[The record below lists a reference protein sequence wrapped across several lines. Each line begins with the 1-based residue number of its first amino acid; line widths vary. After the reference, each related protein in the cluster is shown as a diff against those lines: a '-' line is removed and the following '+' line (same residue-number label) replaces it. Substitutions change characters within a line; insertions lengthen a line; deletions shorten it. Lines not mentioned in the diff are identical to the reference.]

1 VLVACLLPGAA
12 FADPAELPLG
22 ITDSAAALS
31 HDLRLLVAAKMQRDW
46 EIDAVEMTNLRGSAL
61 ESLCRTRPMDRA
73 RARERLRQLRLL
85 AGPSLD
91 VALTQAGG
99 DLDEVAPVLAA
110 ERTLALLDDA
120 TGHLAQCPR
129 WQQPH
134 QPFLG
139 RQTIA
144 NRWVLR
150 LDGGGLGTFRRTA
163 GGWQYGGGGSG
174 RVLVGWGGTGR
185 WAAFLGAELGGA
197 AMVSGAGD
205 SQRLAV
211 QVYGAVPVILR
222 ISRLQWHV
230 DVDVAPVAH
239 WGSNGDLRGV
249 GSRVGTLIAVGTGRL
264 LGTLPWAGIGLNLE
278 RMWTGE
284 AGAAGEFTFR
294 AGLRVGFDW
303 DAGAKGRDRQA
314 WRLARLGK

>member
-1 VLVACLLPGAA
+1 MTRLLPALWCLRWLFVLVAWLLPGAA
-12 FADPAELPLG
+12 WADPAELPLG

-46 EIDAVEMTNLRGSAL
+46 EIDAVEMSNLRGPAL
-61 ESLCRTRPMDRA
+61 ESLCRTQPVDRA
-73 RARERLRQLRLL
+73 KARERLQQLRLI
-85 AGPSLD
+85 AGPSLEE
-91 VALTQAGG
+91 ALAAAGG
-99 DLDEVAPVLAA
+99 DLDAVAPVLAA

-120 TGHLAQCPR
+120 MGQLAHCPR
-129 WQQPH
+129 WQRPH

-150 LDGGGLGTFRRTA
+150 LDGGGLGTFRRAA

-174 RVLVGWGGTGR
+174 RVLVGWGGNGR

-197 AMVSGAGD
+197 AMVSGDGD

-211 QVYGAVPVILR
+211 QVYGAVPVIVR

-239 WGSNGDLRGV
+239 W
-249 GSRVGTLIAVGTGRL
+249 
-264 LGTLPWAGIGLNLE
+264 
-278 RMWTGE
+278 
-284 AGAAGEFTFR
+284 AAT
-294 AGLRVGFDW
+294 ATC
-303 DAGAKGRDRQA
+303 AA
-314 WRLARLGK
+314 